1 MSGRLVPFA
10 LMLLVFALLPF
21 LGGSSPQSPGAT
33 VVLAA
38 AAPSEVDDAV
48 AVVEQARTE
57 LSTTVTAASTA
68 AAAPALSA
76 FSDALGGGL
85 FMFPAISLVPQTAEA
100 LAAPISGAP
109 FFVHPVPGGE
119 TSPFGPRIHPLL
131 GRPMFHTGLDL
142 AASCGTPIRAAAAGT
157 VVYART
163 SDSWG
168 NRTIIQHSP
177 TLKTAYG
184 HQSRFLVTEGQTV
197 TQGQVIGLVGT
208 TGWSTGCHL
217 HFDVIIDDRYVDPAP
232 YLGFAPSSLGSVPYG
247 AVPHLVIEPGG
258 TVVQT
263 VKDGDVPIPDPSD
276 TGGTGGTPT
285 HTPSQTPTATS
296 THTPSSSPTSTTPTT
311 TAPTTTAPTTTA
323 PTTSAPTTT
332 APTTT
337 APTTSAPTTS
347 VPTTTAPPTSG
358 PTTSGP
364 TSTTPTTT
372 APTTTGPTTTDPTT
386 SAPSS
391 SAPTSSAPSSSA
403 PSSQDP
409 TTSTS
414 TTTAGTTHPSSESP
428 SESAT
433 SALSTTAAEV
443 LASATQSALATES
456 ATQAAGPTTS
466 ALERP

>member
-21 LGGSSPQSPGAT
+21 LGGSTPQSPGAT

-85 FMFPAISLVPQTAEA
+85 FMFPAIILVPQTAEA
-100 LAAPISGAP
+100 LAAPITGAP
-109 FFVHPVPGGE
+109 FFIHPVPGGE
-119 TSPFGPRIHPLL
+119 SSPFGPRIHPLL

-177 TLKTAYG
+177 SLKTAYG

-247 AVPHLVIEPGG
+247 AVPHLVVEPGG
-258 TVVQT
+258 TGVHT
-263 VKDGDVPIPDPSD
+263 VKDGDVPIPDP
-276 TGGTGGTPT
+276 TGTGSTGGTPT

-296 THTPSSSPTSTTPTT
+296 THTPSSSPTTSV
-311 TAPTTTAPTTTA
+311 PTTTA

-337 APTTSAPTTS
+337 APTTTATTTTA
-347 VPTTTAPPTSG
+347 PTTTAPPTSG

-364 TSTTPTTT
+364 TSTTT

-386 SAPSS
+386 SVPSS
-391 SAPTSSAPSSSA
+391 SAPTSSAPTSSTPTSSS

-414 TTTAGTTHPSSESP
+414 TTTAGTTHPSSERP
-428 SESAT
+428 SASAT
-433 SALSTTAAEV
+433 TALSTTAAEV

-456 ATQAAGPTTS
+456 ATGSDGQTPGPTTS